1 MNWRLIVICLFAM
14 SLKLTP
20 SPINQ
25 AFAADASDIAS
36 CGAISGYGFI
46 HLQGLITKNTAGWD
60 EDKISKGRFSAKR
73 LRNGK
78 LDILYIDATNNINS
92 VQQVSSPNCPC
103 QKFGLSLGAFREPE
117 VSFSGRDAA

>member
-1 MNWRLIVICLFAM
+1 MNWRLIVICLFSL

-20 SPINQ
+20 STINQ

-46 HLQGLITKNTAGWD
+46 HLQGLIAKNTAGWD
-60 EDKISKGRFSAKR
+60 EEKISKGRFSAKR

-92 VQQVSSPNCPC
+92 VQQEGGHVVLLRVSSNNAAILAHYP
-103 QKFGLSLGAFREPE
+103 GE
-117 VSFSGRDAA
+117 VV